1 MYKFFLGKWLLFEA
15 DKGTG
20 TGDASGNNNGGNDG
34 AKTEEAKFT
43 QADVDR
49 LIGER
54 LKRAEESAAQKSKKA
69 AEDAEAKALADSQKF
84 KELSEKQAARLLEL
98 ETANGETGKAI
109 EQLNAER
116 DRYRKALEENVKER
130 RKGVPEHIGALLDA
144 LDPIAQL
151 DWLTKNAAKLGGTAG
166 GPPPT
171 PNAQNGDVAQKEE
184 ARKRFQAG
192 YGEL

>member
-1 MYKFFLGKWLLFEA
+1 MYKFLGRWMLFEA

-20 TGDASGNNNGGNDG
+20 TGDASGNNNGGNEG
-34 AKTEEAKFT
+34 ANNEAKFT

-49 LIGER
+49 MIGER
-54 LKRAEESAAQKSKKA
+54 LKRAEESAVQKSKEA
-69 AEDAEAKALADSQKF
+69 ATKAEAKALADSQQF

-98 ETANGETGKAI
+98 ETASGETGKAI
-109 EQLNAER
+109 EQLNADR

-151 DWLTKNAAKLGGTAG
+151 DWLTKNAAKLGGAAG

-171 PNAQNGDVAQKEE
+171 PNAQNGDLAQKEE
-184 ARKRFQAG
+184 ARKKFQAG

>member
-1 MYKFFLGKWLLFEA
+1 MYRFLGRWMLFEA

-20 TGDASGNNNGGNDG
+20 TGDASGNNNGGNEG
-34 AKTEEAKFT
+34 ANNEAKFT

-54 LKRAEESAAQKSKKA
+54 LKRAEESAAQKSRKA

-98 ETANGETGKAI
+98 ETASGETGKAI
-109 EQLNAER
+109 EQLNADR

-130 RKGVPEHIGALLDA
+130 RKGLGEHIVALLDN

-151 DWLTKNAAKLGGTAG
+151 DWLTKNAAKLGGAAG

-184 ARKRFQAG
+184 ARKKFQAG

>member
-1 MYKFFLGKWLLFEA
+1 MLIRVLGKWILFEA

-20 TGDASGNNNGGNDG
+20 TGDASGNNNGGNEG
-34 AKTEEAKFT
+34 ANSEAKFT
-43 QADVDR
+43 QADIDR
-49 LIGER
+49 IVGER
-54 LKRAEESAAQKSKKA
+54 LKRAEESAAQKSKEA
-69 AEDAEAKALADSQKF
+69 AAKAEAKALADSQQF

-98 ETANGETGKAI
+98 ETASGETGKAI

-130 RKGVPEHIGALLDA
+130 KKGLGDHIISLLDN
-144 LDPIAQL
+144 LDPVSQL
-151 DWLTKNAAKLGGTAG
+151 EWLTKNWAKLGSNAG

-171 PNAQNGDVAQKEE
+171 PNAQNGDAAQKEE
-184 ARKRFQAG
+184 ARKKFQAG